1 MNSTALV
8 INGIALGVL
17 VFGAV
22 KNREKTRKA
31 LKIALRSFIGML
43 PMILTVVILIGLLL
57 GFVSRE
63 MIGKILGAESGL
75 PGVLVA
81 AGFGSILHIPS
92 LISFPL
98 AASLLE
104 GGAAAGTVAA
114 FITSLT
120 MIGAVTFPMEVREMG
135 LSFTLMRNGL
145 GFLFAVGIALMM
157 GVLL

>member
-1 MNSTALV
+1 MNTTALV
-8 INGIALGVL
+8 VNGIALGAL
-17 VFGAV
+17 ALGMA
-22 KNREKTRKA
+22 KNRERTRKA

-43 PMILTVVILIGLLL
+43 PMILTIVILIGLLL

-63 MIGKILGAESGL
+63 MIGRILGTESGL
-75 PGVLVA
+75 AGVLVA

-120 MIGAVTFPMEVREMG
+120 MIGAVTFPIEVREMG

-145 GFLFAVGIALMM
+145 GFVFAVLIALGM

>member
-1 MNSTALV
+1 VNSTALV

-17 VFGAV
+17 VFGMV
-22 KNREKTRKA
+22 KSREKTQKA
-31 LKIALRSFIGML
+31 LKMALRSFIGML

-63 MIGKILGAESGL
+63 MIGKILGAESGIL
-75 PGVLVA
+75 GVLVA
-81 AGFGSILHIPS
+81 VGLGSILHIPS
-92 LISFPL
+92 LVSFPL

-120 MIGAVTFPMEVREMG
+120 MIGAVTFPLEVREMG
-135 LSFTLMRNGL
+135 LRFTVMRNGL
-145 GFLFAVGIALMM
+145 GLLFAVGIALVM
-157 GVLL
+157 GALL

>member
-1 MNSTALV
+1 MNTTALAV
-8 INGIALGVL
+8 NGIALGAL

-22 KNREKTRKA
+22 KNREMTGKA
-31 LKIALRSFIGML
+31 LRIALRSFIGML

-57 GFVSRE
+57 GFISKE
-63 MIGKILGAESGL
+63 LIGRILGAESGIA
-75 PGVLVA
+75 GILVA
-81 AGFGSILHIPS
+81 AGLGSVLHIPS

-120 MIGAVTFPMEVREMG
+120 MIGAVTFPLEVREMG
-135 LSFTLMRNGL
+135 LTFTLMRNGL
-145 GFLFAVGIALMM
+145 GFLFAVCIALAM